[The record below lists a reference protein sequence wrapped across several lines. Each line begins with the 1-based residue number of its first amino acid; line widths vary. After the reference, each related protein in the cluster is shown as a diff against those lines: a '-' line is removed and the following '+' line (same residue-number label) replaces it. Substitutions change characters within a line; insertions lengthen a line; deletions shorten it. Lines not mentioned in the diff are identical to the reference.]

1 MSEEQ
6 TKQNVSLEETF
17 EQIETII
24 KQLESPEV
32 TLDDSFRLYQAG
44 VEKLKTCNLLLDT
57 VEKKMQVM
65 QTDGSLADPEEEG
78 WQKTIMEAMNY
89 SILAGG
95 KRLRPMLMSETYRLF
110 GGKSKVIEPFMAAM
124 EMIHTYSL
132 VHDDLPAMD
141 NDEYRR
147 GKKTTHA
154 VYGEAMG
161 ILAGDALLNYA
172 FETAAKAFDMEP
184 DNRNIGKAMQIL
196 ATKAGIYG
204 MVGGQV
210 VDVQSEDSGDITK
223 EKLDFIYRLKTGA
236 LIESSMLIGAVLAGA
251 TKNEQNTI
259 EKAATEVGLAFQ
271 IQDDILDV
279 TSTLEVL
286 GKPIGSDEKNHKA
299 TYVSF
304 EGLEKAKEDVALY
317 TNSAVARMDSLVV
330 KNEFLNE
337 LLLYLISRE
346 K

>member
-1 MSEEQ
+1 MEEGAAELDIRAEIQ
-6 TKQNVSLEETF
+6 TRVDEI
-17 EQIETII
+17 EQII
-24 KQLESPEV
+24 KRYLP
-32 TLDDSFRLYQAG
+32 A
-44 VEKLKTCNLLLDT
+44 
-57 VEKKMQVM
+57 
-65 QTDGSLADPEEEG
+65 EEG
-78 WQKTIMEAMNY
+78 YQKTIMEAMNY

-184 DNRNIGKAMQIL
+184 DNRNIGKAIQIL

-279 TSTLEVL
+279 TSTAEEL
-286 GKPIGSDEKNHKA
+286 GKPVHSDEKNNKV
-299 TYVSF
+299 TYVTLF
-304 EGLEKAKEDVALY
+304 GTEKAAEQVEELSEKAIDLLK
-317 TNSAVARMDSLVV
+317 SLN
-330 KNEFLNE
+330 KNNEFLY
-337 LLLYLISRE
+337 LLIEKLINRR